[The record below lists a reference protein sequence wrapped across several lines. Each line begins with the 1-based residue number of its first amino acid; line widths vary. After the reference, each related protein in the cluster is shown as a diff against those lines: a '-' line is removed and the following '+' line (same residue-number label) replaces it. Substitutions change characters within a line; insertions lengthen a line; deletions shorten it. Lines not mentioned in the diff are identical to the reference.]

1 MAPFAVP
8 FKCSV
13 MVVGSLSCWRHA
25 KNSFCKSCE
34 AESSVF
40 FQLGLDAPL
49 GAGFAIFVA
58 AICPTWREKL
68 WAFRVPFL
76 GAYFVPVFGA
86 GHIDARSRGS
96 LFGPAI
102 RAPIQGQ
109 KQSSERAS
117 WPAF

>member
-1 MAPFAVP
+1 MP

-68 WAFRVPFL
+68 WAFALLGRLFEFFCNLYDSNEAVP
-76 GAYFVPVFGA
+76 
-86 GHIDARSRGS
+86 
-96 LFGPAI
+96 
-102 RAPIQGQ
+102 
-109 KQSSERAS
+109 
-117 WPAF
+117 